1 MLGMYVFAKSNIWR
15 CELSACLS
23 VKFFFKKK
31 GQNTSTQRT
40 NRCGAENPQNPTQ
53 GDIVFWQ
60 RTLLKHLPNY
70 QGYCQSW
77 QQQTG
82 IG

>member
-31 GQNTSTQRT
+31 GQSSRKKYPHMWILI
-40 NRCGAENPQNPTQ
+40 RPSVYRRESIIFLSLNPS
-53 GDIVFWQ
+53 I
-60 RTLLKHLPNY
+60 Y
-70 QGYCQSW
+70 
-77 QQQTG
+77 
-82 IG
+82 